1 MKAKQIKN
9 NETYKKS
16 DWIIMKK
23 LRKMEWWILICAIIL
38 CGIGLVALFSASYD
52 SNLDEFKKQAVW
64 IGVSLGIMIVIMFID
79 YKILIKL
86 SPILYGIAIISLI
99 AVLFTKP
106 ISGARSWFV
115 IGDDL
120 ISFQPAEISKVFII
134 LFLSYVISIIQRKG
148 RSEINKITKLGI
160 ILATIAIPVLLIIIE
175 PDYGTATA
183 YIIAFVIMIFVAGID
198 KKYIISAFAIIII
211 VVPLIY
217 NFVLPKHAKSR
228 IDTFLHPE
236 SDPRGAGYNIL
247 QSKLAIGSGQVTG
260 MGILQ
265 GNQTQLGYLYPKST
279 DFIFSVIG
287 EEMGFVVAC
296 SVILLNVVIITKS
309 IQIAKGTKDETGSYV
324 AAGICGIFLFHTLEN
339 VGMTMGLL
347 PITGVPLLFVSYGR
361 KFNDN
366 KLFVP
371 WNFAKYKWAKK
382 ERNV

>member
-1 MKAKQIKN
+1 M
-9 NETYKKS
+9 
-16 DWIIMKK
+16 
-23 LRKMEWWILICAIIL
+23 
-38 CGIGLVALFSASYD
+38 
-52 SNLDEFKKQAVW
+52 
-64 IGVSLGIMIVIMFID
+64 
-79 YKILIKL
+79 
-86 SPILYGIAIISLI
+86 
-99 AVLFTKP
+99 
-106 ISGARSWFV
+106 
-115 IGDDL
+115 
-120 ISFQPAEISKVFII
+120 
-134 LFLSYVISIIQRKG
+134 
-148 RSEINKITKLGI
+148 
-160 ILATIAIPVLLIIIE
+160 
-175 PDYGTATA
+175 
-183 YIIAFVIMIFVAGID
+183 
-198 KKYIISAFAIIII
+198 
-211 VVPLIY
+211 PLIY

-361 KFNDN
+361 NFNDN